1 MIPADESA
9 DEADHSQRSTFV
21 HFVDAFDSKLV
32 KRFLGIVNLTT
43 CEGFIYEVHMFRGG
57 GGVVQLE
64 AYWLEW
70 GKGGCS
76 DVSVLTP

>member
-43 CEGFIYEVHMFRGG
+43 CEGFIHEVHMLRGG
-57 GGVVQLE
+57 EG
-64 AYWLEW
+64 W
-70 GKGGCS
+70 S
-76 DVSVLTP
+76 S